1 MKRQNLQFQYV
12 EYSHIEELSE
22 KQALLVRHATEAAR
36 KAYAPYSS
44 CHVGAAL
51 LLEDGEIVTG
61 SNQENAAYP
70 SGMCAERVAIF
81 YAGARFPDLAVTSI
95 AIVAL
100 KDGTIQEEPVTPCG
114 ACRQVLWE
122 NELRGNM
129 PMEVILYGSGK
140 IYVTSSARDLLPLP
154 FVLLGN
160 RERGSN

>member
-1 MKRQNLQFQYV
+1 MKHQQFQIQYK
-12 EYSHIEELSE
+12 EYSRIEELSE
-22 KQALLVRHATEAAR
+22 KQALLVRHAIEAAR

-44 CHVGAAL
+44 YHVGAAL
-51 LLEDGEIVTG
+51 LMEDVEIITG
-61 SNQENAAYP
+61 NNQENAAYP

-81 YAGARFPDLAVTSI
+81 YAGARFPELAVSSV

-100 KDGTIQEEPVTPCG
+100 SDGNIQEDPVTPCG

-122 NELRGNM
+122 NELRGNT

-140 IYVTSSARDLLPLP
+140 IYVINSARDLLPLP

-160 RERGSN
+160 QQSGIN